1 MACTTILVGKNA
13 SYDGSTMIARN
24 DDSGSGHFTAK
35 KFVVIHPEE
44 QPKVYKSVLS
54 HAEIDLPGDP
64 MKFTAVPNAIKGK
77 GIWAASGVNEKN
89 VGMTATET
97 ITSNARVLGAD
108 PLVKLQPAED
118 GKEEI
123 IGGIGEEDLV
133 YITLPY
139 ISSAREGVIRLGSLL
154 EKYGTYEMN
163 GIAFQ
168 DVNEI
173 WWLETIGGHHWIAKR
188 VPDDRYVVMPN
199 QFGIDDFDLND
210 AFSEQNE
217 HMCSSDLREF
227 IAENHLDLSLNG
239 GNGSHFDARAAFG
252 SHSDS
257 DHIYNTPRAWFMER
271 YFNPKTKKWDGPDAD
286 YRPES
291 DDIPWS
297 MVPEKKITVEDVK
310 YALSSH
316 FQGTPYDPY
325 AKSGDGLQ
333 KGKYRA
339 ICINRNDFLALIQMR
354 PGAPANCQ
362 AVQWLA
368 FASNAFN
375 TLVPFYAA
383 VDETPEYL
391 ANTTKEVS
399 TENFYWSARMIAA
412 MADASFAKS
421 AIHIERYQNAVEA
434 KGHALLNKYDKEAA
448 KVTDPAESRRL
459 LEEANR
465 EIAKMLKEET
475 GNTLDH
481 VLFELSNSMKN
492 AFSRSDA

>member
-1 MACTTILVGKNA
+1 
-13 SYDGSTMIARN
+13 
-24 DDSGSGHFTAK
+24 
-35 KFVVIHPEE
+35 
-44 QPKVYKSVLS
+44 
-54 HAEIDLPGDP
+54 
-64 MKFTAVPNAIKGK
+64 
-77 GIWAASGVNEKN
+77 
-89 VGMTATET
+89 MTATET
-97 ITSNARVLGAD
+97 ITIHARVLGAD
-108 PLVKLQPAED
+108 PLVKLQSAED

-123 IGGIGEEDLV
+123 VGGIGEEDLV

-339 ICINRNDFLALIQMR
+339 IGINRNDFLALIQMR

-362 AVQWLA
+362 AVQCCFRVKRVQHPGSVLRGCGRDTGVPCEHHEG
-368 FASNAFN
+368 SLYRELL
-375 TLVPFYAA
+375 LVR
-383 VDETPEYL
+383 
-391 ANTTKEVS
+391 
-399 TENFYWSARMIAA
+399 ENDRGYGGRVLR
-412 MADASFAKS
+412 KS

>member
-1 MACTTILVGKNA
+1 M
-13 SYDGSTMIARN
+13 
-24 DDSGSGHFTAK
+24 
-35 KFVVIHPEE
+35 
-44 QPKVYKSVLS
+44 
-54 HAEIDLPGDP
+54 EIDLPGDP

-123 IGGIGEEDLV
+123 VGGIGEEDLV

-210 AFSEQNE
+210 AFSEQKE
-217 HMCSSDLREF
+217 HMCSSDLKEF

-339 ICINRNDFLALIQMR
+339 IGINRNDFLALIQMR
-354 PGAPANCQ
+354 PDAPANCQ
-362 AVQWLA
+362 AIQWLA

-434 KGHALLNKYDKEAA
+434 KGHALLHKYDKEAA